1 MLTTQE
7 LLPVVLT
14 LAAIVA
20 TYFYLNT
27 KSNVW
32 ASHSNHKSPSADHF
46 QFRGNIKPQSVQEFQ
61 AYRKDSNIAQYLKVS
76 SRRRC

>member
-14 LAAIVA
+14 LVAIVA
-20 TYFYLNT
+20 TYFYLNA

-32 ASHSNHKSPSADHF
+32 ASHSNHKSPPMLTTF
-46 QFRGNIKPQSVQEFQ
+46 NLEEILNP
-61 AYRKDSNIAQYLKVS
+61 KVFKS
-76 SRRRC
+76 FKLIEKIPISHNTSK